1 MKSALRSLLI
11 VYLSLL
17 LVLALLPLTGYY
29 AAALALPVMGV
40 YLYRLF
46 FKKRATEGSVVS
58 RGIFLFAALVFLCGF
73 ALNLFCTLY
82 TAYRMAEFR
91 HGIEQ
96 EKKKIYS
103 ELKGEQNP

>member
-1 MKSALRSLLI
+1 MKSPLRVLLI
-11 VYLSLL
+11 VYLAVL

-29 AAALALPVMGV
+29 AAALALPVMAV
-40 YLYRLF
+40 YLYRRF
-46 FKKRATEGSVVS
+46 IVEQATDGSVVT

-82 TAYRMAEFR
+82 TTYRMADFR
-91 HGIEQ
+91 QGIEQ
-96 EKKKIYS
+96 GEQKIYS